1 MRVIVVNSG
10 SSSIKYEVFALD
22 DCASLVRGLIERIG
36 TPEARLKHRRF
47 TDSGHTLC
55 PQCAESST
63 PVTLGVC
70 GVRPAHHACQGNS
83 IPLGW
88 RMASPRQKERL
99 P

>member
-1 MRVIVVNSG
+1 MRVIAVNSG
-10 SSSIKYEVFALD
+10 SSSIKSEVFALA
-22 DCASLVRGLIERIG
+22 DCASLVRGLLERIG
-36 TPEARLKHRRF
+36 TREARLKHRRL
-47 TDSGHTLC
+47 TDSGHTPC
-55 PQCAESST
+55 PQCISST

-83 IPLGW
+83 ISLGW